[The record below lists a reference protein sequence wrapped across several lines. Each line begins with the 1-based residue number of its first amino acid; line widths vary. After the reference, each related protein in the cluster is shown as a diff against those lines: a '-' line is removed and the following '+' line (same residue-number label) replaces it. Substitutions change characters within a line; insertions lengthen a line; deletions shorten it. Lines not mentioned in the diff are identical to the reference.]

1 MHVYIPIAC
10 VYTYIVVIENWG
22 QSVSTSKCLSFQNLY
37 FNNPWLCF
45 TTTRVEWSI
54 LLIFFPL
61 QAVFTFSEW
70 YYKLLMEWEGWISH
84 GVSLFF
90 FKKTV
95 LGSFY
100 YSFFFI
106 QHWIFKAGAFTL
118 IWHNYKP
125 FQFRKL
131 LLQMALLYTYQQM
144 SLEHH
149 LVNTLTEGCLGKSK
163 QLW

>member
-37 FNNPWLCF
+37 FNNPLLF
-45 TTTRVEWSI
+45 PTTTRVGGSI

-70 YYKLLMEWEGWISH
+70 YYKLLMEWEGWIPY

-100 YSFFFI
+100 FLFFFFI
-106 QHWIFKAGAFTL
+106 QHWIFKAGAFILIWQPLMSLKTYGITTNLFSFQSWFSRWPFHTL
-118 IWHNYKP
+118 ISRCH
-125 FQFRKL
+125 
-131 LLQMALLYTYQQM
+131 
-144 SLEHH
+144 
-149 LVNTLTEGCLGKSK
+149 
-163 QLW
+163 